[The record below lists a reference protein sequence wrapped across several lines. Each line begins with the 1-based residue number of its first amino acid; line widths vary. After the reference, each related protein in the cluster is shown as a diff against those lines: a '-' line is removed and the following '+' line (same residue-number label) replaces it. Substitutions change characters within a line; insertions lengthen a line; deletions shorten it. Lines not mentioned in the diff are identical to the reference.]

1 MTGTLAGAVPVQCEE
16 YIVSTPNVVS
26 GGLSNME
33 DLGKDEAWLQEW
45 LKEQPA
51 RLGLGE
57 LSVSDGDP
65 VQDDDGNPAF
75 LASDDERYFS
85 VDVRLGEMDASG
97 GFQLLDN
104 WARNRVRHPDKK
116 HVAVLVTEHV
126 GDRYQTTLETLSEHL
141 PLVVVELQVW
151 RGENE
156 AILVPYVSL
165 ASADVELGDAPAV
178 KAAAAVKAVATPE
191 PEAVADEAD
200 AETPEANDEP
210 VAEVDAEPMAET
222 VDDAA
227 ASGAEA
233 TAAVEAS
240 SDHEESPENKDDTGV
255 ADPGACPRQSRQGP
269 ATAPVS

>member
-1 MTGTLAGAVPVQCEE
+1 M
-16 YIVSTPNVVS
+16 STPTIVS

-45 LKEQPA
+45 LKENPA

-65 VQDDDGNPAF
+65 VQDEDGNPAF

-104 WARNRVRHPDKK
+104 WARNRVRHPDKT
-116 HVAVLVTEHV
+116 HVAVLVTENV

-151 RGENE
+151 RGESE
-156 AILVPYVSL
+156 AILVPHVSL
-165 ASADVELGDAPAV
+165 ASDDVELGDAPAV
-178 KAAAAVKAVATPE
+178 KAAAAAAAATPE
-191 PEAVADEAD
+191 PVAASEPV
-200 AETPEANDEP
+200 AETMFADEP
-210 VAEVDAEPMAET
+210 VADAEAEPAAET
-222 VDDAA
+222 VDDDAA
-227 ASGAEA
+227 FGAEA

-240 SDHEESPENKDDTGV
+240 SNHDEAPENKDDTGV
-255 ADPGACPRQSRQGP
+255 ADPWGLPSSEAQESSGNGSRLLSKIGN
-269 ATAPVS
+269 